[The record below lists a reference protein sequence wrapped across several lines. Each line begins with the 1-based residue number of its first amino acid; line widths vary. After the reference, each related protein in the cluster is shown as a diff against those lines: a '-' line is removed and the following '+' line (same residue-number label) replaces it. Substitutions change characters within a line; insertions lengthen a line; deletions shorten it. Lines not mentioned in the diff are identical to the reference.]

1 MPKLKQPWPGAPYGA
16 SDNGQTVAA
25 FQLHTPPIRNLYTFR
40 LQTTLNLNELIKD
53 ANLPSHKALLEAL
66 NEDVRHMK
74 KIVCSIAIAA
84 MMSLHPPVY
93 ADSKAAVIDELAGY
107 LEFVDYGG
115 GVIFAEQIPKAE
127 YSNMMVIDA
136 RDAGQFAKG
145 HIPGAVNIEWRKVL
159 EQRARIPK
167 DKMVL
172 IYCNTGSLSA
182 QAGFALRVAG
192 YDNVRILQGGFEEWK
207 AKGGLDANARAMG
220 AQPKH

>member
-1 MPKLKQPWPGAPYGA
+1 MKQLIPFTVTVVMLFSGAA
-16 SDNGQTVAA
+16 VAD
-25 FQLHTPPIRNLYTFR
+25 Q
-40 LQTTLNLNELIKD
+40 
-53 ANLPSHKALLEAL
+53 
-66 NEDVRHMK
+66 
-74 KIVCSIAIAA
+74 
-84 MMSLHPPVY
+84 
-93 ADSKAAVIDELAGY
+93 KAAVIDEMAGY

-115 GVIFAEQIPKAE
+115 ATIFAEQIPKSE

-192 YDNVRILQGGFEEWK
+192 YENVKILQGGFEEWRE
-207 AKGGLDANARAMG
+207 KGGLDANARAMA
-220 AQPKH
+220 AQPRR